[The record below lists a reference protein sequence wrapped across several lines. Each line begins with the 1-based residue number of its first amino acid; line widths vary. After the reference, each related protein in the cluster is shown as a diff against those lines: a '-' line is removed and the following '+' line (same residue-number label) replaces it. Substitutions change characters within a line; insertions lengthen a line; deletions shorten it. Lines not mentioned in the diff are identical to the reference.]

1 MQNFSLDVES
11 IIVRLKDSYEQYND
25 ILCTIKVTV
34 VVMVF
39 NTYRQIKTSCILGII
54 SGAATITYI
63 DKLQF
68 LDITFTERH
77 ACLMWWQ
84 GTNS

>member
-11 IIVRLKDSYEQYND
+11 IIVRLKDSYEQHND
-25 ILCTIKVTV
+25 ICTIKVTV

-39 NTYRQIKTSCILGII
+39 NTGRLKTSCILGII
-54 SGAATITYI
+54 SGAAKITYI

-68 LDITFTERH
+68 LDITLH
-77 ACLMWWQ
+77 KDMHV
-84 GTNS
+84 

>member
-1 MQNFSLDVES
+1 MYRTLVCRIFSLDVES

-25 ILCTIKVTV
+25 ICIMKVTV

-39 NTYRQIKTSCILGII
+39 SVGRLKTSCILGII
-54 SGAATITYI
+54 SAAAKITYI

-68 LDITFTERH
+68 LDSTLQKGMH
-77 ACLMWWQ
+77 V
-84 GTNS
+84 